1 MHQGLCVI
9 LLAAV
14 LLVFGGCSSHVPV
27 WRLKAQETLVQLER
41 DGVDRSHPADY
52 GSVAATVQKGERLL
66 VEEDEEQADELYRL
80 AYQKGVI
87 LKIEA
92 ALYRARLRDEARQQE
107 ILRQAIQA
115 EEERQRREAE
125 ELKQQQVR
133 AELKQKSPGGRQ
145 LPSSNNDDRHNLP
158 VSHTVRRGETLPQVA
173 ARNEIYNDAALWPI
187 IYRANR
193 DQVRD
198 PYQLWPGQVL
208 KIPRGFS
215 REDAIEARKQA
226 ARRNH

>member
-1 MHQGLCVI
+1 MHPGLYAI

-14 LLVFGGCSSHVPV
+14 LLAASGCSSHVPL
-27 WRLKAQETLVQLER
+27 WKGKAQATLVQLER
-41 DGVDRSHPADY
+41 DGVDRSHPEDY
-52 GSVAATVQKGERLL
+52 RSVVGVMQKGERLL
-66 VEEDEEQADELYRL
+66 VEEEEEQADELYRL
-80 AYQKGVI
+80 AYQKGVV
-87 LKIEA
+87 LKVEA

-115 EEERQRREAE
+115 EEERQKREAE
-125 ELKQQQVR
+125 ELKQQQAR
-133 AELKQKSPGGRQ
+133 AALKEKSPGGRH
-145 LPSSNNDDRHNLP
+145 LPANNDDRHNLP
-158 VSHTVRRGETLPQVA
+158 ASHTVRRGESLPQVA

-215 REDAIEARKQA
+215 RDDAIEARKQA
-226 ARRNH
+226 ARRHH